1 MKVGEKIYYSTYVR
15 GTGYE
20 PVRETEITKVGRKY
34 FQTKLIANHN
44 VEITSMQSANPSGFS
59 NDNHTR
65 YFNSPEEFQDFI
77 DKIQLKKEIRNFVSN
92 YQSLENIGVNTL
104 RQIKTL
110 MGIK

>member
-34 FQTKLIANHN
+34 FKTKLLPNHN
-44 VEITSMQSANPSGFS
+44 IEINLMQSSNPNFFS
-59 NDNHTR
+59 NDNHIK
-65 YFNSPEEFQDFI
+65 YFNNPQEFQDFI
-77 DKIQLKKEIRNFVSN
+77 DKIQLKKEIKNFVNN
-92 YQSLENIGVNTL
+92 YQNLENIGVNTL
-104 RQIKTL
+104 RQIRTL